1 MDKESKRFLSYLKK
15 MYEDVKQEMK
25 TKSLSYVGVKAYTNH
40 IPRKREVLNTDE
52 DWDNEVY
59 ELSKILLDELYNYS
73 KEMGYIKDMPIEEFV
88 KQ

>member
-1 MDKESKRFLSYLKK
+1 MNKESKRFLSYFKK
-15 MYEDVKQEMK
+15 MYEDIKQEMK
-25 TKSLSYVGVKAYTNH
+25 TKSLSYVGVKAYINH
-40 IPRKREVLNTDE
+40 IPRNREVLNTDE

-59 ELSKILLDELYNYS
+59 ELSKIFLDELYNYS

>member
-25 TKSLSYVGVKAYTNH
+25 TKSLSYVGVKAYINH
-40 IPRKREVLNTDE
+40 IPRNREVLNTDE

-59 ELSKILLDELYNYS
+59 ELSKIFLDELYNYS